1 MDTEDTRVV
10 QWLEENQEDSYR
22 LEVRGDGKLASIFM
36 VPKTMKGNDVIYT
49 PRVISMGLYHF
60 LTPHLAEMESEK
72 SKIIARAVMNKLPPN
87 FFTPLQMIRQGG
99 GLSHLQEDNFFGG
112 VIHGARDYYG
122 DAKFLKKLN
131 EETFAM
137 MLFRDSSFL
146 LVFLAHYVANKN
158 GRPYQQQSHSHGGS
172 PFHGL
177 KSGKGVY
184 LDVIKLENQIPL
196 SALKSLHDFIG
207 DPNQRFEDFVA
218 QICSYYSPFWIQP
231 SEDSDLVSKFHLL
244 HCLHA
249 TVYSKSRKAVGKR
262 LTNGW
267 FPFTWLKNH
276 SLCLRRNS
284 SYRNS
289 KRVYKKKQDPSRLF
303 GSNVLPS
310 TLRLSK
316 AGVKFRHYEGGIE
329 QIRFDKARSTLYLPV
344 LKIGIMTETIIRNL
358 IVFELCSSESEEN
371 AVTSFVRLLEELT
384 VDAKDAELLRRN
396 GILVNWVGGDDK
408 MVEIVKS
415 LSSSTW
421 KPYFKPVNDAR
432 SSLKTYYSTR
442 TWKILWSEFLDT
454 SCSKPWVLISAVA
467 AAVLLVMTALQILCL
482 FYTCNKNA

>member
-22 LEVRGDGKLASIFM
+22 LEVRGDVKLASIFM

-49 PRVISMGLYHF
+49 P
-60 LTPHLAEMESEK
+60 
-72 SKIIARAVMNKLPPN
+72 
-87 FFTPLQMIRQGG
+87 
-99 GLSHLQEDNFFGG
+99 QEDNFFGG

-122 DAKFLKKLN
+122 DAQFLKKLN

-137 MLFRDSSFL
+137 MLFRDASFL
-146 LVFLAHYVANKN
+146 LVFLAHHVANKN
-158 GRPYQQQSHSHGGS
+158 GRPYQQQSDSNGGS

-177 KSGKGVY
+177 KS
-184 LDVIKLENQIPL
+184 
-196 SALKSLHDFIG
+196 
-207 DPNQRFEDFVA
+207 
-218 QICSYYSPFWIQP
+218 
-231 SEDSDLVSKFHLL
+231 
-244 HCLHA
+244 
-249 TVYSKSRKAVGKR
+249 VYSKSRKAVGQR
-262 LTNGW
+262 PTNGW
-267 FPFTWLKNH
+267 FPFTWFKNH

-284 SYRNS
+284 SNRNS

-310 TLRLSK
+310 ALRLSK

-329 QIRFDKARSTLYLPV
+329 QIRFDKAQSTLYLPL

-371 AVTSFVRLLEELT
+371 AVTSFARLLEELT

-454 SCSKPWVLISAVA
+454 YCSKPWVLISAVA
-467 AAVLLVMTALQILCL
+467 AAVLLVMTGLQVLCF
-482 FYTCNKNA
+482 FYTCNKNAEIICSVYHNQIVKLL